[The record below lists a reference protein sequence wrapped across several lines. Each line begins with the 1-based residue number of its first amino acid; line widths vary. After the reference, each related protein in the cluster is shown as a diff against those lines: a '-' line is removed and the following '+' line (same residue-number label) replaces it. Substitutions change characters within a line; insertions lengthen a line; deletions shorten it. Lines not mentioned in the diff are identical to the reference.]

1 PVVAIYSTFLQ
12 RAYDQVLHDVCLQN
26 LPVVFALDRGGIV
39 GDDGPTHHGLFDYS
53 YLRTIPNIVVMA
65 PKDENELQSMLR
77 TAVECGGPASIRYP
91 RGSGVGVPL
100 DQAPESIEIGK
111 AQIVRE
117 GKDVA
122 VIAIGSTVYPS
133 LEAAQKLAD
142 ENIQVTVVNS
152 RFVKPL
158 DKALLCEMASSFK
171 KIITVEENVL
181 MGGFGSAVLELFE
194 EAGISGVVVKRLGIG
209 DKFVEHATQAQLRK
223 KHGIDAEGIANAV
236 RKIVES

>member
-1 PVVAIYSTFLQ
+1 METM
-12 RAYDQVLHDVCLQN
+12 
-26 LPVVFALDRGGIV
+26 
-39 GDDGPTHHGLFDYS
+39 GPPTTDFFDYS
-53 YLRTIPNIVVMA
+53 YLRTVPNIVVMA
-65 PKDENELQSMLR
+65 PKDENELQRMLK

-100 DQAPESIEIGK
+100 EQEPESIEIGK
-111 AQIVRE
+111 AEIVRE

-142 ENIQVTVVNS
+142 ENIQVAVVNS

-158 DKALLCEMASSFK
+158 DKALLCKLASSFK

-209 DKFVEHATQAQLRK
+209 DEFVEHGTQAQLRK

-236 RKIVES
+236 RKIMES